1 MPTEPSVR
9 LLLAS
14 GSPRRAQILTDLG
27 LPFQVVASDIDDG
40 ELTPPA
46 GATAA
51 TWTIA
56 MAYLKARA
64 AIEGLPPGTPGIV
77 MGADT
82 SCELGGRII
91 GKPANGEEA
100 RATLRAMSGHT
111 QRVVT
116 GVALVDPAHPRS
128 HRLLVADVALVRFGT
143 LETATLDAYIA
154 TGQWQ
159 GKAGGYNLSER
170 IADGWPITVQ
180 GDPDTVVGLPTRKL
194 PAWLAH
200 VRSWEAG
207 S

>member
-1 MPTEPSVR
+1 MPTEPAVR

-14 GSPRRAQILTDLG
+14 GSPRRAQILQDLG
-27 LPFQVVASDIDDG
+27 SDFEVISSDIDDG
-40 ELTPPA
+40 ELTPPP
-46 GATAA
+46 GSTAT

-64 AIEGLPPGTPGIV
+64 AIEGLAPGTPGVV

-82 SCELGGRII
+82 SCELDGRII
-91 GKPANGEEA
+91 GKPASADQA
-100 RATLRAMSGHT
+100 RDTLRAMAGRT

-116 GVALVDPAHPRS
+116 GVALVDPAQPRS
-128 HRLLVADVALVRFGT
+128 RRLLVADVALVTFGT
-143 LETATLDAYIA
+143 LDAATLDAYIA
-154 TGQWQ
+154 TDQWR

-170 IADGWPITVQ
+170 IADGWPVTVK
-180 GDPDTVVGLPTRKL
+180 GDPDTVVGLPTRQL